1 MNNLK
6 TAKMDDHNLLLA
18 LAGIISAFGV
28 KEIWGIIKQ
37 KIDIGAKKDE
47 REESLYTKQIEILTN
62 KITQLETKIELLI
75 EENIQL
81 RVKVVKMEARLIN
94 SAKKKVN
101 KKIKYWETKETPDW
115 FQEKIRKNVW
125 SSLEMDFTSKYDIVC
140 IYIYACVYVCMV
152 KNNFDVENMQGFSF
166 PNFQKIYPPI

>member
-47 REESLYTKQIEILTN
+47 REESLYTKQIEVLTN

-101 KKIKYWETKETPDW
+101 KKRNEE
-115 FQEKIRKNVW
+115 
-125 SSLEMDFTSKYDIVC
+125 SK
-140 IYIYACVYVCMV
+140 
-152 KNNFDVENMQGFSF
+152 
-166 PNFQKIYPPI
+166 

>member
-6 TAKMDDHNLLLA
+6 IVRMEDHSILMVVSTLIGA
-18 LAGIISAFGV
+18 LGI
-28 KEIWGIIKQ
+28 KEIWGIVKQ
-37 KIDIGAKKDE
+37 KIDINAKKDE
-47 REESLYTKQIEILTN
+47 REDDVYTKQIEVLTN

-101 KKIKYWETKETPDW
+101 
-115 FQEKIRKNVW
+115 RKNEK
-125 SSLEMDFTSKYDIVC
+125 S
-140 IYIYACVYVCMV
+140 
-152 KNNFDVENMQGFSF
+152 
-166 PNFQKIYPPI
+166 

>member
-6 TAKMDDHNLLLA
+6 SVKMDDHNLLLA

-28 KEIWGIIKQ
+28 KEIWAIVKQ

-47 REESLYTKQIEILTN
+47 REESLYTKQIEVLTN

-101 KKIKYWETKETPDW
+101 KKRD
-115 FQEKIRKNVW
+115 EK
-125 SSLEMDFTSKYDIVC
+125 
-140 IYIYACVYVCMV
+140 
-152 KNNFDVENMQGFSF
+152 G
-166 PNFQKIYPPI
+166 

>member
-6 TAKMDDHNLLLA
+6 LVRMEDHSILMVVSTLIGA
-18 LAGIISAFGV
+18 LGI
-28 KEIWGIIKQ
+28 KEIWAIVKQ

-101 KKIKYWETKETPDW
+101 
-115 FQEKIRKNVW
+115 RKNAR
-125 SSLEMDFTSKYDIVC
+125 D
-140 IYIYACVYVCMV
+140 
-152 KNNFDVENMQGFSF
+152 
-166 PNFQKIYPPI
+166 

>member
-1 MNNLK
+1 ME
-6 TAKMDDHNLLLA
+6 DHSILMVVSTLIGA
-18 LAGIISAFGV
+18 LGI

-47 REESLYTKQIEILTN
+47 REESLYTKQIEVLTN

-101 KKIKYWETKETPDW
+101 
-115 FQEKIRKNVW
+115 RKNAR
-125 SSLEMDFTSKYDIVC
+125 D
-140 IYIYACVYVCMV
+140 
-152 KNNFDVENMQGFSF
+152 
-166 PNFQKIYPPI
+166 

>member
-1 MNNLK
+1 ME
-6 TAKMDDHNLLLA
+6 DHSILMVVSTLIGA
-18 LAGIISAFGV
+18 LGI
-28 KEIWGIIKQ
+28 KEIWGIVKQ

-47 REESLYTKQIEILTN
+47 SEESLYTKQIEILTN

-101 KKIKYWETKETPDW
+101 
-115 FQEKIRKNVW
+115 RKNNAR
-125 SSLEMDFTSKYDIVC
+125 D
-140 IYIYACVYVCMV
+140 
-152 KNNFDVENMQGFSF
+152 
-166 PNFQKIYPPI
+166 

>member
-1 MNNLK
+1 ME
-6 TAKMDDHNLLLA
+6 DHSILMIVSTLIGA
-18 LAGIISAFGV
+18 LGI
-28 KEIWGIIKQ
+28 KEIWGIVKQ

-101 KKIKYWETKETPDW
+101 KRND
-115 FQEKIRKNVW
+115 EK
-125 SSLEMDFTSKYDIVC
+125 S
-140 IYIYACVYVCMV
+140 
-152 KNNFDVENMQGFSF
+152 
-166 PNFQKIYPPI
+166 

>member
-28 KEIWGIIKQ
+28 KEIWGIVKQ
-37 KIDIGAKKDE
+37 KIDIGAKKNE

-101 KKIKYWETKETPDW
+101 
-115 FQEKIRKNVW
+115 RKNEK
-125 SSLEMDFTSKYDIVC
+125 S
-140 IYIYACVYVCMV
+140 
-152 KNNFDVENMQGFSF
+152 
-166 PNFQKIYPPI
+166 